1 MGDIGTILAIDVGS
15 TTTKAI
21 LFARTD
27 AGFCRVAEGNVP
39 TTVEAPHEDVMIGVR
54 GAVARIE
61 AVTGRRLMA
70 DGELIR
76 PERGGEGVDLFVA
89 TSSAGGGL
97 QMLVSGVVRELTGE
111 SAERVA
117 LGAGAIV
124 LDVQAIDDGRQV
136 IERIQRI
143 RGLRPDMILLS
154 GGTDGGDFSHVL
166 EMAEIVRDADPK
178 PRFGQDFRLPVI
190 YAGNADAAEQVTAAL
205 SRVADVRV
213 CPNIRPRLEIEVA
226 GPAREQIHQ
235 LFLDHV
241 MQHAPGYNNLVAW
254 ARGKILPTPSAV
266 GEILALASSSFGV
279 NIVAVDIGGATT
291 DVFSVEQGVF
301 HRTVSANLGMSYS
314 LANVAAQAGLANVM
328 RWLPFE
334 VSESELRN
342 WLANKM
348 IRPTTLSQT
357 ARDLVIEQAAAREA
371 LRLALAHHR
380 QLIVGLKGV
389 QQARSIDEA
398 LDQKPTGETRVD
410 LLQVDLLI
418 GSGGV
423 LSHAPRRAQ
432 ALQMMID
439 GLQPEGVTA
448 LYVDSVFMLPHLGV
462 LARSEPEIALDL
474 LRREC
479 LVPLGTCIA
488 PVGPAPQGRTLATVR
503 FARGGQAQEV
513 PIVGGQ
519 FTVLPLPPGES
530 LTAEILPSRSSDCGE
545 GPGKIVRRTLA
556 GGECGLILD
565 GRGRRP
571 LALPADGAARRAQN
585 RRICEQLAAYPD
597 SVWATET
604 ARRDQL

>member
-21 LFARTD
+21 LFVRTD
-27 AGFCRVAEGNVP
+27 AGFCRAAEGNVP

-61 AVTGRRLMA
+61 AATGRRLMV

-76 PERGGEGVDLFVA
+76 PGRGAEGADLFVA

-190 YAGNADAAEQVTAAL
+190 YAGNADAAEQVTTAL
-205 SRVADVRV
+205 QRVADVRV
-213 CPNIRPRLEIEVA
+213 CPNIRPRLESEVA

-241 MQHAPGYNNLVAW
+241 MQHAPGYSDLVAW
-254 ARGKILPTPSAV
+254 ARGNILPTPSAV

-291 DVFSVEQGVF
+291 DIFSAEQGVF

-314 LANVAAQAGLANVM
+314 LANVAVQAGIANVM
-328 RWLPFE
+328 RWLPIE

-357 ARDLVIEQAAAREA
+357 VRDLVMEQAAAREA
-371 LRLALAHHR
+371 LRLALDHHR
-380 QLIVGLKGV
+380 QLIVGLKGI
-389 QQARSIDEA
+389 QQVRSIDEA

-410 LLQVDLLI
+410 LLQVDVLI

-448 LYVDSVFMLPHLGV
+448 IYVDSVFMLPHLGI

-503 FARGGQAQEV
+503 FTQDGQAQEV

-519 FTVLPLPPGES
+519 FSVLPLPRGAS
-530 LTAEILPSRSSDCGE
+530 LAAEILPSRSSDCGE
-545 GPGKIVRRTLA
+545 GPGKIVRRTLV

-571 LALPADGAARRAQN
+571 LALPTEAAARRAQN

-597 SVWATET
+597 SIWATET
-604 ARRDQL
+604 ARRD